1 MTFNFDNPLIRER
14 AYSGQFGLE
23 RETLRVDASGALAQT
38 AHPFGEDESIT
49 RDFCENQ
56 VEIITPPE
64 ESPAAVVRSLGALHA
79 RAVRQLL
86 PRNEGAEY
94 LWPFSNPPRISGE
107 DEIPIARFAGNLTPK
122 MTYRQYLAQKYGK
135 RKMLFC
141 GIHCNFSFDDE
152 LLKAG
157 FEESGE
163 EDFTR
168 YKNAVYLS
176 LAGRLAEYGWLI
188 VYLTAASS
196 VSDPSL
202 FDDAS
207 AGGQYASARCGDR
220 GYWNSFVP
228 VFDYTDIEAYTES
241 IWRYIKEG
249 AIVSPSELYY
259 PIRLKPKGENRL
271 DHLRDNGVN
280 HIELRMLDVNP
291 LTPEGIFEKD
301 IAFIQL
307 LILYLMSSED
317 GAPDENAQKI
327 AVRNFQQAAR
337 YDDGAVTV
345 LNPDVPGSAQGI
357 KEAAAEI
364 LSDMRVF
371 FVSLSASEEV
381 FDVLAYQ
388 ENKLLDEQ
396 NRYAVKIREI
406 YGDNFTEK
414 GLALAKQYAEKVMTQ
429 AI

>member
-1 MTFNFDNPLIRER
+1 M
-14 AYSGQFGLE
+14 
-23 RETLRVDASGALAQT
+23 
-38 AHPFGEDESIT
+38 
-49 RDFCENQ
+49 
-56 VEIITPPE
+56 
-64 ESPAAVVRSLGALHA
+64 
-79 RAVRQLL
+79 
-86 PRNEGAEY
+86 
-94 LWPFSNPPRISGE
+94 
-107 DEIPIARFAGNLTPK
+107 
-122 MTYRQYLAQKYGK
+122 
-135 RKMLFC
+135 
-141 GIHCNFSFDDE
+141 
-152 LLKAG
+152 
-157 FEESGE
+157 
-163 EDFTR
+163 
-168 YKNAVYLS
+168 
-176 LAGRLAEYGWLI
+176 
-188 VYLTAASS
+188 
-196 VSDPSL
+196 
-202 FDDAS
+202 
-207 AGGQYASARCGDR
+207 
-220 GYWNSFVP
+220 P

-345 LNPDVPGSAQGI
+345 LNPDVPGSAKGI

-371 FVSLSASEEV
+371 FVSLSAPWNV

-414 GLALAKQYAEKVMTQ
+414 GLALTKQYAEKVMTQ
-429 AI
+429 AL